1 VLRFLKRFLPKT
13 LLARSLLIIVTPL
26 IIIQVVMAFIF
37 YDAHWFEANT
47 RLAKAIAGDVA
58 LIAQYFVDHPERE
71 NQAWMMAQGLDSMEI
86 QALYRDGETISDEP
100 AFVSKWSAP
109 YFVTAALDELLPL
122 PYRIDGQNYPRE
134 VLIDIQVP
142 AGVLRVVV
150 PESRFATTN
159 TYLFVLWMGTTS
171 LILFLVATL
180 FMGTQ
185 TRPIRRLARAAD
197 AFGKGREVPGF
208 VPSGAA
214 EVRQAAAA
222 FLTMKE
228 RIQRQM
234 SQRVEMLAG
243 VSHDLR
249 TPLTRLKLQLA
260 MLDESAEVEDLK
272 SDVAEMESMLE
283 GYLAFARGEGAET
296 AEDTDLSAM
305 LRDVVSGACR
315 DGSTIRLIADDDI
328 RLPVRPVSLKRSMT
342 NLVTNAQR
350 HAQNVRVVAGQQNG
364 AVHITIDDDG
374 PGIPE
379 AEFES
384 VFKPFYRLEPS
395 RNRETGGTGL
405 GLTIARDIVRGHGGD
420 IALSR
425 SPMGGL
431 RARVTL
437 PL

>member
-1 VLRFLKRFLPKT
+1 MLRFLKRILPKT

-37 YDAHWFEANT
+37 YDAHWFQANT

-58 LIAQYFVDHPERE
+58 LIAQYFVDYPESE
-71 NQAWMMAQGLDSMEI
+71 NQAWMMAQGLDRMDI

-109 YFVTAALDELLPL
+109 YFVTAALDELLPM

-134 VLIDIQVP
+134 VLIDVQVP
-142 AGVLRVVV
+142 AGVLRVVI
-150 PESRFATTN
+150 PESRFATAN

-197 AFGKGREVPGF
+197 AFGKGHEVPGF

-260 MLDESAEVEDLK
+260 MLDESAEIEDLK
-272 SDVAEMESMLE
+272 SDVAEMEIMLE
-283 GYLAFARGEGAET
+283 GYLAFARGEGGES

-315 DGSTIRLIADDDI
+315 DTA
-328 RLPVRPVSLKRSMT
+328 VSDL
-342 NLVTNAQR
+342 
-350 HAQNVRVVAGQQNG
+350 
-364 AVHITIDDDG
+364 
-374 PGIPE
+374 
-379 AEFES
+379 
-384 VFKPFYRLEPS
+384 
-395 RNRETGGTGL
+395 
-405 GLTIARDIVRGHGGD
+405 
-420 IALSR
+420 
-425 SPMGGL
+425 
-431 RARVTL
+431 
-437 PL
+437 

>member
-1 VLRFLKRFLPKT
+1 MWRFVKRVLPKT
-13 LLARSLLIIVTPL
+13 LLARSLLIIVMPL
-26 IIIQVVMAFIF
+26 IIIQVVMAFVF
-37 YDAHWFEANT
+37 YDAHWYRANT
-47 RLAKAIAGDVA
+47 RIAKAIAGDVA
-58 LIAQYFVDHPERE
+58 LIAQQFADYPGDA
-71 NQAWMMAQGLDSMEI
+71 NQAWMMTQAQDRMEF
-86 QALYRDGETISDEP
+86 QVLYRAGETISDEP
-100 AFVSKWSAP
+100 AFVSKWTAP
-109 YFVTAALDELLPL
+109 FFLTASLDELLPL
-122 PYRIDGQNYPRE
+122 PYRIDGQRYPRE
-134 VLIDIQVP
+134 VFIDVQVP

-150 PESRFATTN
+150 PESRFATSN
-159 TYLFVLWMGTTS
+159 TYLFVLWMATTS
-171 LILFLVATL
+171 LILFLVATV

-208 VPSGAA
+208 TPSGAT

-222 FLTMKE
+222 FLTMQE

-260 MLDESAEVEDLK
+260 MLGDSAEIEDLK
-272 SDVAEMESMLE
+272 SDLAEMETMLE
-283 GYLAFARGEGAET
+283 GYLAFARGEGAEV
-296 AEDTDLSAM
+296 AEETDLSAM
-305 LRDVVSGACR
+305 LGEVVNGARR
-315 DGSTIRLIADDDI
+315 DGSTIDLVADDHI
-328 RLPVRPVSLKRSMT
+328 MLPVRPVSLKRSLT
-342 NLVTNAQR
+342 NLVTNAQH
-350 HAQNVRVVAGQQNG
+350 HAQNVRVEAGRRNG
-364 AVHITIDDDG
+364 AIRITVDDDG

-379 AEFES
+379 AEYEG

-405 GLTIARDIVRGHGGD
+405 GLTIARDVVRGHGGD
-420 IALSR
+420 ITLAR

-431 RARVTL
+431 RARITL